1 MPRSGGNRPLQ
12 GRTTTGEGSTVLIA
26 VDLDDID
33 RLLDRYGAAEDRIA
47 ANLVELDDHPTYG
60 IMTSGALTGATGHRV
75 AEVTSRAAQ
84 LWAGLDALRQV
95 LERARGARSAGRP
108 GRDERVELGALLTGP
123 SVVASVIETPL
134 ADRDL
139 LGEASTEQRVTID
152 QLLDQ
157 LRRIYEPVR
166 DTVAAID
173 TVWRDVL
180 PRLDAAD
187 TTLAHLDDEL
197 VELAATEATVSVA
210 RQQLSRLRA
219 CVMDDPLSLDT
230 DAGERLDAAVA
241 EAARQVG
248 KLRHGHEAIEADL
261 ARSEVLVASARV
273 LRAKASAA
281 RRAALAKIA
290 DPQGLIQVPAEAA
303 VDELS
308 SRADALRRR
317 SDQPWQV
324 TRAELDQWLTL
335 ADRLVEQLRGAE
347 AANQAPLDVR
357 DQLRG
362 LLSAY
367 RAKAAAV
374 GVVEFPELAD
384 LADDAHAE
392 LFTAPTDL
400 DRARQLITEL
410 GAAIQEQAVPSGA
423 IDSPASPVE
432 GRR

>member
-1 MPRSGGNRPLQ
+1 MASL
-12 GRTTTGEGSTVLIA
+12 ESTVQIA

-33 RLLDRYGAAEDRIA
+33 RLLERYSAAEDRIA

-60 IMTSGALTGATGHRV
+60 IMTSGALTGATAHRV
-75 AEVTSRAAQ
+75 ADVTSPAAQ
-84 LWAGLDALRQV
+84 LWVGLDALRQV
-95 LERARGARSAGRP
+95 LERARGARAAGRL
-108 GRDERVELGALLTGP
+108 GRGERVELGTLLTGP
-123 SVVASVIETPL
+123 SVVVSVVETPL

-152 QLLDQ
+152 ELLDR

-173 TVWRDVL
+173 VVWRDVL

-187 TTLAHLDDEL
+187 TTLTHLDGEL
-197 VELAATEATVSVA
+197 IELAATEPTVSIA
-210 RQQLSRLRA
+210 RQQLRRLRTV
-219 CVMDDPLSLDT
+219 VMDDPLSLDT

-248 KLRHGHEAIEADL
+248 RLRHGHEAIEADL
-261 ARSEVLVASARV
+261 ARTEVLIASARV

-281 RRAALAKIA
+281 RRAALAKVA
-290 DPQGLIQVPAEAA
+290 DPRQLIQVPAEAA
-303 VDELS
+303 VEELA

-317 SDQPWQV
+317 TGQPWQA
-324 TRAELDQWLTL
+324 TRSELDQWLALTE
-335 ADRLVEQLRGAE
+335 RLVEQLRAAE
-347 AANQAPLDVR
+347 AANRAPLDER

-374 GVVEFPELAD
+374 GVVEFPDLAD

-400 DRARQLITEL
+400 DRARQLLTEL
-410 GAAIQEQAVPSGA
+410 GAAIQSQAIPSGA
-423 IDSPASPVE
+423 SDSSAHPIE
-432 GRR
+432 GPQ